1 MNLAV
6 IALAAVQVVAPQC
19 TGLSL
24 ADVADPAS
32 WTFFGTLDSLSRA
45 AAVRAVR
52 DSLEANPSSAGFWP
66 PPLTAVERD
75 IAALQAQ
82 IGRG

>member
-6 IALAAVQVVAPQC
+6 IALAAVQTVAPQC
-19 TGLSL
+19 TGLSIR
-24 ADVADPAS
+24 DETNPES
-32 WTFFGTLDSLSRA
+32 WTFFGTLDPSARA
-45 AAVRAVR
+45 AAVRAVQE
-52 DSLEANPSSAGFWP
+52 SLQAGPTSAVYWP

-75 IAALQAQ
+75 IAALKAR